1 MKKAE
6 RNGEDSSS
14 GRKKK
19 SFGLQLSE
27 NDVSS
32 SVLGGIVEKGFNK
45 QVSQPQVTVLP
56 FPVARHRSHGPHW
69 APRTSS
75 LRTHGKDE
83 EDDGEDEDHTNF
95 DLAAADANPIQRKQK
110 KGLDFRHWQELM
122 NGNNT
127 FEFSNKREHKFD
139 GSAKPSDLKKGSGST
154 ISKVVK
160 HHEQKIG
167 EVGIGDV
174 HSNFDNGMR
183 STLKAKDMSENV
195 MGEGRE
201 EIMVDM
207 GELNTPA
214 SRMHSNS
221 RSVDAGIEQGSTS
234 MESEIDA
241 ENRAQLEK
249 MSADEIA
256 EAQAEIMKK
265 MNPALIKILQ
275 KRGQDKMR
283 KKSEFSSAL
292 GSISKADDEKDEKE
306 SSSATLFPESDNAKN
321 MIVTNPN
328 PTQTG
333 LESKDLPEVKSS
345 ASSLWDAWST
355 NVEAARDLRFSLDG
369 DVMTDYSQV
378 PGNASAMG
386 IYSGEN
392 ASQRDFLR
400 TEGDPGA
407 LGYTIKEALA
417 LTRSVVPGQRA
428 LALHLLASVL
438 YKAQDNIRRNQT
450 GSTLNTGNQNK
461 IVDWEALWAFALGP
475 EPELALSLRMCLD
488 DNHNSV
494 VIACARVIQCVLSYD
509 FNELFFDIS
518 EKTGIYEKD
527 VCTAPIFRSRP
538 KIDVGFLHGGFWK
551 YNTKP
556 SNLFPFDKTLRD
568 DEAEDE
574 HTIKDDVV
582 VATQDIAAGLVR
594 MGILPRIRYLLES
607 DPSAALEE
615 CLISILVAIARHSPT
630 CADAIMKCDRL
641 VQVIVHRFTT
651 KDHMGV
657 DFSKIKS
664 VILVKVL
671 ARSERKRCMEFIDN
685 GIFRKLTTHLYRYA
699 FSLDHWLNI
708 DTEKFKLSS
717 ALLVEQLRFWKV
729 CIQYGYCVSH
739 FSDLFP
745 ALYIWL
751 DVPTFDKLI
760 GKNILHEFISITK
773 EAYLV
778 LEALTRTLPN
788 FYSHSQKID
797 RTAEEPMNDTETWC
811 WNHVGPM
818 IDLALKWISLKSD
831 PYLFNLISP
840 SKGIFF
846 EELTSM
852 LWVISAVMHMLF
864 GVLKNVI
871 PEDNSSILGGNL
883 PWLPEFVPKIGL
895 HIIKNGL
902 LGFTQ
907 VNKPDNGSGTDC
919 VGSFLEF
926 LCQYRHQ
933 SDQETSLASACC
945 LNGLVKVVVSINK
958 LIQLA
963 NTEVIVPSIE
973 PQSLAS
979 ADKILTDGILKCSIS
994 EMTTLLTSFMKL
1006 TSSGRL
1012 VQSVEMFGR
1021 GGPAPGVGVGWGASG
1036 GGFWSTNILVA
1047 QMDARL
1053 VLQLLEIFLVE
1064 FAKENPTNEDL
1075 NITMERVN
1083 CAFNLCLLMGP
1094 RDGIIMD
1101 KVLDILLQPQILK
1114 CLDFGIRRSLDLN
1127 KGFNL
1132 KTFGWQYT
1140 EEEYLMFSENL
1151 ISHFKNRW
1159 LHVKK
1164 SKAKLKTRDS
1174 NHGTSKKSKFS
1185 LDTIQEDI
1193 DPSRTIQST
1202 CLVTEWAHQRLP
1214 LPDHWFLSPVSTVDY
1229 TKVVNLPVEPNFPEV
1244 ARCGL
1249 FFLLGLEAMS
1259 SHVSSYSYSS
1269 IQSVPVIWKLHALS
1283 VTLFAGM
1290 DFLEEEKTRDVY
1302 INLQELYGQLLDKKL
1317 SEIGRNNSVDFL
1329 KFDKEIHDSYSTFVE
1344 TLVENFAGVSYGDL
1358 LYGRQIAMY
1367 LHRCVGAPIR
1377 LAAWNAL
1384 SNVRALELLPPLEQC
1399 LAQEEGYLEPLEG
1412 DETILEAYVKS
1423 WVSGALDRSVT
1434 RKSVAFTLVIHHISY
1449 FIFGNHAGDR
1459 ISLRNKLAKSILR
1472 DYSRKPEHEG
1482 MMVKLIQYK
1491 KPATSQKLDQAED
1504 PSLQGSEITKKLSVL
1519 REACDGNSTLL
1530 SVVEKLK
1537 NAIPKQQ

>member
-6 RNGEDSSS
+6 RNGENSSS
-14 GRKKK
+14 GAKK

-95 DLAAADANPIQRKQK
+95 DLAAAYANPIQRKQK

-127 FEFSNKREHKFD
+127 SEFSNKREHKFD
-139 GSAKPSDLKKGSGST
+139 DSAKPSDLKKGSGST

-160 HHEQKIG
+160 RHEEKIG
-167 EVGIGDV
+167 EVGIDDV
-174 HSNFDNGMR
+174 HSNFDDGMR
-183 STLKAKDMSENV
+183 STLKAKDISENV
-195 MGEGRE
+195 IGEARE

-249 MSADEIA
+249 MSTDEIA

-283 KKSEFSSAL
+283 KKSESGSAIC
-292 GSISKADDEKDEKE
+292 SIGKVVDEKAEKE
-306 SSSATLFPESDNAKN
+306 SISATLLPESDNAQN
-321 MIVTNPN
+321 MIVRNPN
-328 PTQTG
+328 RKQTG

-369 DVMTDYSQV
+369 DVMTDCSQV

-386 IYSGEN
+386 VYSGEN

-450 GSTLNTGNQNK
+450 GSTLKTRNQNK

-475 EPELALSLRMCLD
+475 EPELALSLRICLD

-556 SNLFPFDKTLRD
+556 SNLFPFDNTLRD

-582 VATQDIAAGLVR
+582 VAIQDIAAGLVR

-630 CADAIMKCDRL
+630 CADAIMKCERL

-651 KDHMGV
+651 KDQMGV

-671 ARSERKRCMEFIDN
+671 ARSERKRCMEFVDN
-685 GIFRKLTTHLYRYA
+685 GIFRKMISHLYRYA

-729 CIQYGYCVSH
+729 CIQYGYCVSY

-797 RTAEEPMNDTETWC
+797 RTTEEPMNDTETWC

-831 PYLFNLISP
+831 TYLFNLISP
-840 SKGIFF
+840 SKGNF

-902 LGFTQ
+902 LNFTQ
-907 VNKPDNGSGTDC
+907 VNKPNNRSGTDC

-945 LNGLVKVVVSINK
+945 LNGLVKVVVSVNK

-979 ADKILTDGILKCSIS
+979 ADKILTDGILKCSMS

-1006 TSSGRL
+1006 TSSGQL

-1064 FAKENPTNEDL
+1064 FAKENPTNEEL
-1075 NITMERVN
+1075 NVTMERVN

-1094 RDGIIMD
+1094 KDGIIMD

-1114 CLDFGIRRSLDLN
+1114 CLDLVIRRSLDLN
-1127 KGFNL
+1127 NL
-1132 KTFGWQYT
+1132 KTFGWQYM

-1185 LDTIQEDI
+1185 LDTIQEDV
-1193 DPSRTIQST
+1193 DTSRTINST
-1202 CLVTEWAHQRLP
+1202 SLVTEWAHQRLP

-1259 SHVSSYSYSS
+1259 SHISSYSYSS

-1290 DFLEEEKTRDVY
+1290 NFLEEEKTRDVY

-1317 SEIGRNNSVDFL
+1317 SEMGRNNSVDFL

-1344 TLVENFAGVSYGDL
+1344 THVENFAGVSYGDL

-1399 LAQEEGYLEPLEG
+1399 LAQEEGYLEPLED

-1434 RKSVAFTLVIHHISY
+1434 RKSVAFTLVIHHVSY
-1449 FIFGNHAGDR
+1449 FIFGYHAGDR
-1459 ISLRNKLAKSILR
+1459 ISLRKKLAKSILR
-1472 DYSRKPEHEG
+1472 DYSRKPEHED
-1482 MMVKLIQYK
+1482 MMVKLMQYK
-1491 KPATSQKLDQAED
+1491 KPTTSQKLDPEED
-1504 PSLQGSEITKKLSVL
+1504 LSLQGSEIAKKLTVL
-1519 REACDGNSTLL
+1519 REACDENSTLL

-1537 NAIPKQQ
+1537 NAIPKQR